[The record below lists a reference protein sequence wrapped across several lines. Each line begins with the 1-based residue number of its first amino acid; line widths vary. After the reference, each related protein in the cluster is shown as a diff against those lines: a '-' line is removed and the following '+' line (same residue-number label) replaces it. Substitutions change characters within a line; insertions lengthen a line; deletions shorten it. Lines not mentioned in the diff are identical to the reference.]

1 MQGLK
6 LSGNDIPFVQNS
18 QNWGIHSEIPKIPK
32 KFPNRRIFGISWF
45 CCQNRS
51 QGLKLSG
58 KNILFVQNGQNW
70 GIHRVIPG
78 IPKNSRILGISQFRL
93 QNPVQWPKLS
103 GKNAPYCNFG
113 WKCPNQRENRKSA
126 DKNQLK
132 SADLLKSPKLP
143 QRLLIM
149 KI

>member
-1 MQGLK
+1 MRILGISHISPFRHQNQIWGFN
-6 LSGNDIPFVQNS
+6 LSGKSAPLLQNCPKLDL
-18 QNWGIHSEIPKIPK
+18 QREIPKIPK
-32 KFPNRRIFGISWF
+32 KFQNRRIFGISWF

-58 KNILFVQNGQNW
+58 KNILFVQKGQNW

-93 QNPVQWPKLS
+93 QNRVQWPKLS

-126 DKNQLK
+126 D
-132 SADLLKSPKLP
+132 
-143 QRLLIM
+143 
-149 KI
+149 